1 MAATTPRTRKSP
13 AKPTTI
19 RPRSIVDAGRDD
31 GFEPLRFTSP
41 PEEVVE
47 DRVTIAYL
55 DDYALT
61 MPRKVPPHIALKIM
75 RTSRLRGDEVA
86 MGEMLEEVI
95 GEDAYMRLA
104 NYKALTDDDLANL
117 MKVVQKVSMGAL
129 EIPKASSASA

>member
-1 MAATTPRTRKSP
+1 MATTRKTAARP
-13 AKPTTI
+13 ASVKPT
-19 RPRSIVDAGRDD
+19 PRSIIDAGDE
-31 GFEPLRFTSP
+31 FEPLRFTSP

-55 DDYALT
+55 DDYELT
-61 MPRKVPPHIALKIM
+61 MPRKVPPHIALKVM
-75 RTSRLRGDEVA
+75 RTSRKKGDEAA

-95 GEDAYMRLA
+95 GEDAYTQLA

-117 MKVVQKVSMGAL
+117 MRVVQKVAMGAL